1 MPQLLAAQE
10 ISEARHLAEHVAEL
24 FAKARSVA
32 NLFQGSQLV
41 AGNVQNNSVIESRQL
56 PRNVENTLVFSNI
69 FQFFFFTSSVIYH
82 IQELF
87 PVFGGRSLPQKV
99 IITFTFHSLLLPG
112 FSQFAARVMLEC
124 YVSCSPN
131 FAERKV
137 FHFSTAPCDA
147 SPHHARQPRTK

>member
-1 MPQLLAAQE
+1 MVGDPPVMPQLLAAQE

-99 IITFTFHSLLLPG
+99 IITF
-112 FSQFAARVMLEC
+112 
-124 YVSCSPN
+124 
-131 FAERKV
+131 
-137 FHFSTAPCDA
+137 APHQ
-147 SPHHARQPRTK
+147 PHRGMESWLKSSFCRYHQLVVIIC

>member
-1 MPQLLAAQE
+1 MVGDPPVMPQLLAAQE

-69 FQFFFFTSSVIYH
+69 FQFFFLRLPLFTTSKNSFLFLVAEVCRKKSSSPLHPINLTGVW
-82 IQELF
+82 
-87 PVFGGRSLPQKV
+87 KV
-99 IITFTFHSLLLPG
+99 G
-112 FSQFAARVMLEC
+112 
-124 YVSCSPN
+124 
-131 FAERKV
+131 
-137 FHFSTAPCDA
+137 
-147 SPHHARQPRTK
+147 